1 MKTTAIK
8 GSTGAA
14 IGIFEGYQI
23 PKSGTVV
30 YAAITGT
37 SINRKTTKSLFKA
50 LINSLKNVILQCS
63 LGT

>member
-14 IGIFEGYQI
+14 IGIIEGYQI
-23 PKSGTVV
+23 PKCGTVV

-37 SINRKTTKSLFKA
+37 TINRKTTKESF
-50 LINSLKNVILQCS
+50 
-63 LGT
+63 